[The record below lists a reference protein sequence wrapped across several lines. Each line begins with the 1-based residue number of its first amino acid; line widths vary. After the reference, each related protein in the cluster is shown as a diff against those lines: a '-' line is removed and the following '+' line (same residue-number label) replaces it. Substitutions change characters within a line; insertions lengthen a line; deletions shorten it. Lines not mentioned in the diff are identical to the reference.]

1 MASDSDQIE
10 KKILLRATR
19 ARVWRALTDS
29 KEFGSWFGMR
39 FDAPFAAG
47 AIMRGT
53 LVPTAVDDEIGSLQ
67 RPYEGRTVEFTID
80 RIEPERLF
88 SFRWHP
94 FAIELGVDYSKEA
107 TTLIVF
113 ELEEAPKGGVV
124 LTVRESGFD
133 HIPLERRAKAFASND
148 GGWAMQMK
156 LVEKFL
162 AQST

>member
-1 MASDSDQIE
+1 MFCGTHDILVTDARRLVARAALERSLAE
-10 KKILLRATR
+10 KNEYLAKLNFDL
-19 ARVWRALTDS
+19 VLS
-29 KEFGSWFGMR
+29 KKEVFVQ
-39 FDAPFAAG
+39 
-47 AIMRGT
+47 T
-53 LVPTAVDDEIGSLQ
+53 
-67 RPYEGRTVEFTID
+67 
-80 RIEPERLF
+80 IEPERLF